1 MKKVISFI
9 IILSILILSNFYI
22 LNYRSNNN
30 ANKNTEIKINKN
42 IFKNRLLD
50 DVIDEFNL
58 KFNSSKF
65 VISNFS
71 SNEIESNIYFYS
83 QIKGYEEAYLLIEY
97 KDFDVTRI
105 SFHFT
110 NARSEYFNDISNIMT
125 LLVKI
130 SDLDIKT
137 KEAQQIIINMFS
149 KFQKGR
155 DNVTLIYDNNLVY
168 SINITDNNNI
178 EFNIK

>member
-30 ANKNTEIKINKN
+30 ENKNTEIKINKN

-71 SNEIESNIYFYS
+71 SNEIDSNIYFYS
-83 QIKGYEEAYLLIEY
+83 QI
-97 KDFDVTRI
+97 
-105 SFHFT
+105 SQ
-110 NARSEYFNDISNIMT
+110 NI
-125 LLVKI
+125 
-130 SDLDIKT
+130 
-137 KEAQQIIINMFS
+137 FS
-149 KFQKGR
+149 
-155 DNVTLIYDNNLVY
+155 
-168 SINITDNNNI
+168 
-178 EFNIK
+178 